1 MRRRPDFFILGA
13 PKCGTTSLA
22 AWLREHPAIFLPA
35 IKEPHFFNTD
45 DRRGVAT
52 LDGYEDLFGEA
63 DETCLSVGEASVWYL
78 SSADA
83 VRNILAYRADAR
95 FIVMLRNPVEMA
107 PALHAEMV
115 LTGHE
120 NIRDFRAAWELR
132 DERRRG
138 RHLPPLVWARRRLDY
153 GEICSHGA
161 QIERLFSLVDPRQVL
176 VVVLDDVVVDA
187 RREYRRIL
195 RFLGVHDDD
204 RAVFPIHNRA
214 RIARSPRLT
223 RLLFVLTQLK
233 ARLGIKRGL
242 GLWGRIANLNVIESP
257 RDDLSEETRILLRK
271 YFALDVER
279 LSRLIDRDCRSWV
292 ATAPLAQKPDTI
304 EPALSAEADPSP
316 A

>member
-1 MRRRPDFFILGA
+1 MPRRPDFFVLGA

-22 AWLREHPAIFLPA
+22 AWLGEHPAVFLPA

-45 DRRGVAT
+45 DRQGVAT
-52 LDGYEDLFGEA
+52 LALYEDLFREA
-63 DETCLSVGEASVWYL
+63 DESCLSVGEASVWYL

-83 VRNILAYRADAR
+83 ARNILAYRADAR
-95 FIVMLRNPVEMA
+95 FIVMVRNPVEMA

-120 NIRDFRAAWELR
+120 NIRDFRAAWELQ

-138 RHLPPLVWARRRLDY
+138 RHLPPLVWARRRLLY
-153 GEICSHGA
+153 GDICSHGA
-161 QIERLFSLVDPRQVL
+161 QLERLFSLVDPNQVL
-176 VVVLDDVVVDA
+176 IVVLDDVAIDA

-195 RFLGVHDDD
+195 RFLGVYDDNRTD
-204 RAVFPIHNRA
+204 FPIHNRA
-214 RIARSPRLT
+214 RTARSPRLT

-242 GLWGRIANLNVIESP
+242 GLWSWIANLNVIESR

-271 YFALDVER
+271 YFAADVDR
-279 LSRLIDRDCRSWV
+279 LSRLINRDCRSWV
-292 ATAPLAQKPDTI
+292 AGGPLAPRP
-304 EPALSAEADPSP
+304 EAMRPALGAEANAHP